1 MSREVL
7 RAILKNDIQKFNQ
20 LMTQENTISELTEK
34 ERWNYLHRS
43 FMSITKPPTP
53 EMIKH
58 LISYGIDINAIDIYG
73 NNPLHYAIKLKKE
86 NLVKILLDA
95 NIDVNHVNKEGVSP
109 LREAILTKPF
119 SYPSMQL
126 LLANNADVEQKM
138 DGGISV
144 KSYVEITAYDDA
156 LLIDLFNM

>member
-20 LMTQENTISELTEK
+20 LMTQENTINELTEK

-53 EMIKH
+53 EMIKL

-73 NNPLHYAIKLKKE
+73 NNPLHYAMKLKKE

-95 NIDVNHVNKEGVSP
+95 NIDVNHVNKEGDSP

-119 SYPSMQL
+119 SYPSIQL